1 MIYNSRPEK
10 IIITYF
16 RIDWPPEHNELEEVK
31 LGKDRIWKN
40 DGDGDGDD
48 PPTDMPPPP
57 WSSPADKR
65 DIDSKPKKLEFRFKE
80 DATGAIFSDY
90 NLVITFEIDG
100 TGLFCTLSP

>member
-10 IIITYF
+10 IIITYML
-16 RIDWPPEHNELEEVK
+16 IYWPPEHVNLEKVK
-31 LGKDRIWKN
+31 LGKDEIWNLGDN
-40 DGDGDGDD
+40 DS
-48 PPTDMPPPP
+48 PTEMPP

-65 DIDSKPKKLEFRFKE
+65 DIDSGKEKKLEFRFKE
-80 DATGAIFSDY
+80 DAAGATFSDY